1 MPLHSPSS
9 DAVKLSYAFVYC
21 ICFILFWVKCRV
33 VHLFGTFYKTLMF
46 WNKSRSFDKRYQC
59 SVCPYSSNDSSNMRR
74 HKMVHTQ
81 ERPYGCMFC
90 SKAFNH
96 KLMYIGVTLI

>member
-1 MPLHSPSS
+1 MDESNCDGEDETDFNDVLE
-9 DAVKLSYAFVYC
+9 A
-21 ICFILFWVKCRV
+21 
-33 VHLFGTFYKTLMF
+33 LMF
-46 WNKSRSFDKRYQC
+46 WNKRSPNKRYQC

-96 KLMYIGVTLI
+96 KVSLERHIRTHFR